1 MNLLLALFL
10 ILSEAC
16 FEGLRARGC
25 LIASEL
31 VELVYLAGVSL
42 MAFGWLNRKYI
53 FKEIKAD
60 RYIVIIIG
68 YFLLRFGLFD
78 TAWNIAAGQSWDY
91 YGGTKLYDRVMVQ
104 LGAWGWMLKGIAGL
118 WGIAWL
124 MGWREGIVKIVN
136 NKLNRK

>member
-1 MNLLLALFL
+1 MNLLLAFL
-10 ILSEAC
+10 LIVLEST
-16 FEGLRARGC
+16 FEGLKIAGYHV
-25 LIASEL
+25 ASEM
-31 VELVYLAGVSL
+31 VEFVYLTGVTL
-42 MAFGWLNRKYI
+42 MAIGWLNRKYI

-60 RYIVIIIG
+60 RFIVIIIG
-68 YFLLRFGLFD
+68 FFLLRFALFD

-124 MGWREGIVKIVN
+124 LGWRNGIKN
-136 NKLNRK
+136 L

>member
-10 ILSEAC
+10 IVFEAC

-42 MAFGWLNRKYI
+42 MTIAWLNKKYV
-53 FKEIKAD
+53 FKEVKED
-60 RYIVIIIG
+60 RFMFVVIG
-68 YFLLRFGLFD
+68 FFLLRFGLFD
-78 TAWNIAAGQSWDY
+78 SAWNIAAGQSWDY
-91 YGGTKLYDRVMVQ
+91 YGNTKLYDRIMIQ
-104 LGAWGWMLKGIAGL
+104 LGSWGWMLKTIAGV

-124 MGWREGIVKIVN
+124 MDGGMGLKQ
-136 NKLNRK
+136 